1 MHHEVELQVCACRC
15 SYPESH
21 KKARWDSLANLIFLS
36 WKILLIKDSGT
47 METSELNEEVTLIQL
62 AFHTGISGATS
73 NTNNGI

>member
-1 MHHEVELQVCACRC
+1 
-15 SYPESH
+15 
-21 KKARWDSLANLIFLS
+21 
-36 WKILLIKDSGT
+36 